1 MIRLCILCCF
11 FLVGCSVISV
21 DPRPISL
28 SSEISNEA
36 ATHWSQSDIK
46 YRIRLSGEVLLD
58 GKAFTFQG
66 LMHLDNVARTARL
79 VVFSELATKL
89 FDVSVLPD
97 GEQVHST
104 LPSLGLTEVRKSV
117 VKSVQRM
124 LLAYQPLRSDSVQS
138 NDEQRILKRCE
149 EKICLTNTFRL
160 RRIGEASNGYLPA
173 EDKQSDEVENVLRK
187 DCLASVVRGETNVYN
202 GSSLLWRATYSKH
215 TAVGSYW
222 LPTTLE
228 YSEMENNEMNARV
241 TLIFVSVSKGE
252 KK

>member
-21 DPRPISL
+21 DPRPMSL
-28 SSEISNEA
+28 SSEISSEA

-58 GKAFTFQG
+58 GKDFTFQG
-66 LMHLDNVARTARL
+66 LMHLDNVVRTARL
-79 VVFSELATKL
+79 VVFSELGTKL

-97 GEQVHST
+97 GEQVHSA
-104 LPSLGLTEVRKSV
+104 LPDLGLTEVRKSV

-149 EKICLTNTFRL
+149 EKICLTNTFIL
-160 RRIGEASNGYLPA
+160 RCIGEASNGYLPA
-173 EDKQSDEVENVLRK
+173 EDKQSDEVENLLRK
-187 DCLASVVRGETNVYN
+187 DCLADVVRGETNVYN

-241 TLIFVSVSKGE
+241 TLVFVSVSKGE